1 MYFLEMAPEVLV
13 DEVLSALSQEDRVK
27 LLRALQ
33 MAARAHEHLPPPGET
48 RDEGK
53 PPIDHPV
60 RVMYSL
66 FLEQKVRDIDVLVT
80 ALLHD
85 VLEIS
90 SITVAEIRQAFGD
103 KVAGWVQL
111 LTRRPGLSRE
121 AYFEQIRQGPFEVFL
136 IEMAGRLDNLRTAH
150 RRRKSLQ
157 PYFNE
162 TRHFYL
168 AFAEQHL
175 DDHPQLRT
183 YTEAMRMLLEG
194 D

>member
-1 MYFLEMAPEVLV
+1 MAPEVLV
-13 DEVLSALSQEDRVK
+13 DEVLSSLDQDARVK

-33 MAARAHEHLPPPGET
+33 MSARAHQRAPSPGET

-66 FLEQKVRDIDVLVT
+66 FREQHVRDVEVLVT

-90 SITVAEIRQAFGD
+90 DIKVDEIREAFGD
-103 KVAGWVQL
+103 QVAHWVQL
-111 LTRRPGLSRE
+111 LTRRPDLSRE
-121 AYFEQIRQGPFEVFL
+121 AYFEQIRQGPFPVFL
-136 IEMAGRLDNLRTAH
+136 VEMAGRLDNLRTAH

-168 AFAEQHL
+168 AFAEQHV
-175 DDHPQLRT
+175 DQHPELRT